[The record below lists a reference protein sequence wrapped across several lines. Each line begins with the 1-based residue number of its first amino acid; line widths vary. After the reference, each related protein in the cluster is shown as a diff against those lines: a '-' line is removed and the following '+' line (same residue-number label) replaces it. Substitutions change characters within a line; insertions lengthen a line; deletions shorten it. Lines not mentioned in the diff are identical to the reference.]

1 VSLAV
6 ELDPFAAPPVT
17 RTCKVCAILDE
28 WPEGSRRD
36 NLVKALAAGIKVWPH
51 KEIVDRLAGQGYD
64 LSEATI
70 RRHRTRCV

>member
-1 VSLAV
+1 VTLTEV
-6 ELDPFAAPPVT
+6 DPFAAPPVT

-51 KEIVDRLAGQGYD
+51 KEIMERLAGQGYD
-64 LSEATI
+64 VSETTI